1 MKRAKQGI
9 RARIKQLAAADAARK
24 AKRSK
29 AQPIVKIE
37 GDASPAFKAAMLQ
50 KIADHVLAV
59 HDEQDRPKR
68 GSYKRR

>member
-1 MKRAKQGI
+1 MKMNK

-24 AKRSK
+24 AKRAK
-29 AQPIVKIE
+29 AMPIIKIE
-37 GDASPAFKAAMLQ
+37 GDVSRAFKAAMLT

-59 HDEQDRPKR
+59 HDDRPKR